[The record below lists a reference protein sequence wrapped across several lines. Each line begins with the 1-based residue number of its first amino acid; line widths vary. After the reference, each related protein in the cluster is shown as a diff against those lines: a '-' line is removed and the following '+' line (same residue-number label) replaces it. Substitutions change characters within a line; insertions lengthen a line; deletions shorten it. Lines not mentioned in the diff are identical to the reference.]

1 MRTLADNNNKEPR
14 QNNTSELKEAE
25 DSVNTAVAISH
36 RRVNEGKSKAGRLE
50 KGPALFRKALEL
62 SRDKDYAGAIK
73 AFSSCI
79 LAMPDNASAYY
90 NRGLIYQYVGRHDT
104 AIPDYTKAIS
114 LSRFNPDA
122 YYNRAIA
129 YHHLGDLAQAI
140 KDYTKAIEL
149 NPDDAYAY
157 WNRGAAFSD
166 GKEYEQAAVDYCM
179 AIELKQQ
186 VSTSVSP
193 RQG

>member
-1 MRTLADNNNKEPR
+1 VEK
-14 QNNTSELKEAE
+14 
-25 DSVNTAVAISH
+25 SVNTAVAITH
-36 RRVNEGKSKAGRLE
+36 RKVNGGKSKAGRLD
-50 KGPALFRKALEL
+50 KGAVLFKKALEL

-79 LAMPDNASAYY
+79 LVMPDNASAYY
-90 NRGLIYQYVGRHDT
+90 NRGLIYQYVGRHDM
-104 AIPDYTKAIS
+104 AIPDYTKAIG

-140 KDYTKAIEL
+140 RDYTRAIEL

-157 WNRGAAFSD
+157 WNRGMALSD
-166 GKEYEQAAVDYCM
+166 GKEYEQATVDYCM
-179 AIELKQQ
+179 AIEIKQQ
-186 VSTSVSP
+186 GSASVSSQ
-193 RQG
+193 RE